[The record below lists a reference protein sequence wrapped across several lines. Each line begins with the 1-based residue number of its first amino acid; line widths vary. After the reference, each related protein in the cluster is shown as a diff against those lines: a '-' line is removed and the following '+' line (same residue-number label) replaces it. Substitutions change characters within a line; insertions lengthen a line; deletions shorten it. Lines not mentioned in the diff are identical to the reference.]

1 MVFSV
6 IKGSKLPKSMKIVLA
21 APLTLTKSL
30 SSNASVLFINIIYEN
45 GVLNIITGSS
55 VKSFTLDKSHDFIWD
70 EYVEEFIKNNGIT
83 IKQDI

>member
-1 MVFSV
+1 
-6 IKGSKLPKSMKIVLA
+6 MKIVLA
-21 APLTLTKSL
+21 APLTLTESL